1 MESNE
6 EMNLEEQIQKNAEIY
21 ARYYSRA
28 NNTAY
33 YAYLEGVKSMLPK
46 IEELK
51 KRITELEDEVVQLAN
66 GENY

>member
-28 NNTAY
+28 NNTSY
-33 YAYLEGVKSMLPK
+33 YAYLEGAKSMLPK
-46 IEELK
+46 IEELER
-51 KRITELEDEVVQLAN
+51 RIVELEDEVVQLAN

>member
-28 NNTAY
+28 NNTSY
-33 YAYLEGVKSMLPK
+33 YAYLEGAKSMLLK
-46 IEELK
+46 IEELER
-51 KRITELEDEVVQLAN
+51 RIVELEDEVTQLAN